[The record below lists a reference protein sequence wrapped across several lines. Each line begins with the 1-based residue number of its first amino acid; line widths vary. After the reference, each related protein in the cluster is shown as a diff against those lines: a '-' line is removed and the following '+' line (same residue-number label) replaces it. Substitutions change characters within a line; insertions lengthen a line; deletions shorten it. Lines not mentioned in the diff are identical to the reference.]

1 MHILRFTFTI
11 ACLLLVITTMAQV
24 NDIKKWQEELNAEYK
39 DKFKSPLSSEEREKF
54 SGHSFYAI
62 DEMSNVTAKL
72 ELKKDNVLVPFATST
87 GKVITNKLYGVLYFK
102 LNDKTFKLNVY
113 QSTDLMKVPGYEDYL
128 FLPFS
133 DQTTGDETYGGG
145 RYIDLKIPEGDE
157 IMIDFNKAY
166 NPYCAYSKNF
176 SCPKVPAENDL
187 EIKIKAGVKLRS
199 TH

>member
-72 ELKKDNVLVPFATST
+72 ELKKDNALVPFATST